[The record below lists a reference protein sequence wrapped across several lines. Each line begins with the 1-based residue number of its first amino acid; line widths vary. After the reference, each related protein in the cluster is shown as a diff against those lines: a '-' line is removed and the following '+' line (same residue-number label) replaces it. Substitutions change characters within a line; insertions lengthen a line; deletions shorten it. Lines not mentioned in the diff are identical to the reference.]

1 MIPRYVED
9 VARAFDKILHKG
21 TVGEVYNIGTNKERT
36 VNSVAEAIC
45 KFFGKEPSKTIV
57 HVEDRA
63 FNDQR

>member
-1 MIPRYVED
+1 MSRYVED

-21 TVGEVYNIGTNKERT
+21 VVGDVYNIGTTKERT
-36 VNSVAEAIC
+36 VKFVAEAIC
-45 KFFGKEPSKTIV
+45 KFFGKNPAEQIV